1 MTGLWIAG
9 TLMTLAALAAVLM
22 PLFRRSSAPPAA
34 RGEYDLNVY
43 KDQLGE
49 IDRDL
54 ERGLLDD
61 AEAEAVRVEIQRR
74 MLTPA
79 GSEQSR
85 RR

>member
-9 TLMTLAALAAVLM
+9 ALMTLAALAAVLT

-54 ERGLLDD
+54 ERGLLD
-61 AEAEAVRVEIQRR
+61 ENLPVLQPV
-74 MLTPA
+74 TF
-79 GSEQSR
+79 
-85 RR
+85 